1 MRCRVRSIISH
12 SGVANNDSHSALSQA
27 SPALPIEEFINR
39 ISDLMM
45 QEVLEGISE
54 PISENRVWVEGEEA
68 VFDPVRIL
76 RFLNRFG
83 GGAELL
89 STALGFLVSSTA
101 VQWNTEHA
109 GEQLEDDP
117 YRVIEG
123 K

>member
-1 MRCRVRSIISH
+1 MNLKTALSASSGVRCGVRSIISH

-27 SPALPIEEFINR
+27 SPTLPIEGFINR

-83 GGAELL
+83 GGGGAQAPVLQGPSSKRRPL
-89 STALGFLVSSTA
+89 SVG
-101 VQWNTEHA
+101 
-109 GEQLEDDP
+109 
-117 YRVIEG
+117 
-123 K
+123 